1 MGGWGVRSREAPE
14 DGVAG
19 NTGGSVTGGGG
30 ARRASVAGA
39 WNARALSTRDE
50 KRRRLFFR
58 RSATLARSLGSV
70 VAARGLER
78 LRRVTTAKGPGINLP
93 SLVALGLGALPRAL
107 RVCLCRSASSAAR
120 SSSRSRAERQ
130 KIGHATSTSRQ
141 RNSPEFEFESFRF
154 AKSCRVGG
162 SRGRDSIFF
171 TRGQSENFDR
181 VRRPRSAIFLF
192 SDAGQDDDDE

>member
-1 MGGWGVRSREAPE
+1 MCGRGKRRKTAWRETRVGQSRVAAVR
-14 DGVAG
+14 VARPSPAHG
-19 NTGGSVTGGGG
+19 T
-30 ARRASVAGA
+30 
-39 WNARALSTRDE
+39 RALSSTRDE

-120 SSSRSRAERQ
+120 SSSRSRAENRTRDEHEPTRQ
-130 KIGHATSTSRQ
+130 NLNSRVSG
-141 RNSPEFEFESFRF
+141 SPN
-154 AKSCRVGG
+154 RVGLAEAVDG
-162 SRGRDSIFF
+162 IR
-171 TRGQSENFDR
+171 
-181 VRRPRSAIFLF
+181 F
-192 SDAGQDDDDE
+192 SSHVWAV

>member
-1 MGGWGVRSREAPE
+1 MCGRGKRRKTAWRETRVGQSRVAAVR
-14 DGVAG
+14 VARPSPAHG
-19 NTGGSVTGGGG
+19 T
-30 ARRASVAGA
+30 
-39 WNARALSTRDE
+39 RALSSTRDE

-171 TRGQSENFDR
+171 TRVGSLKISTAFGDR
-181 VRRPRSAIFLF
+181 VRRYLF
-192 SDAGQDDDDE
+192 SDAGQDE

>member
-1 MGGWGVRSREAPE
+1 MCGRGKRRKTAWRETRVGQSRVAAVR
-14 DGVAG
+14 VARPSPAHG
-19 NTGGSVTGGGG
+19 T
-30 ARRASVAGA
+30 
-39 WNARALSTRDE
+39 RALSSTRDE

-120 SSSRSRAERQ
+120 SSSRSRAENR
-130 KIGHATSTSRQ
+130 TRDEPTT

-171 TRGQSENFDR
+171 TRVGSLNISTAFGDR
-181 VRRPRSAIFLF
+181 VRRYLF
-192 SDAGQDDDDE
+192 SDAGQEE

>member
-1 MGGWGVRSREAPE
+1 VCGRGKRRKTAWRETRVGQSRVAAVR
-14 DGVAG
+14 VARPSPAHG
-19 NTGGSVTGGGG
+19 T
-30 ARRASVAGA
+30 
-39 WNARALSTRDE
+39 RALSSTRDE

-154 AKSCRVGG
+154 AKSVSGWRKPWTGFDFLHTC
-162 SRGRDSIFF
+162 
-171 TRGQSENFDR
+171 GQSENFDR
-181 VRRPRSAIFLF
+181 VRRYLF
-192 SDAGQDDDDE
+192 SDAGQDE